1 MKKNNI
7 PFFVTALVSTCTFSL
22 VKADTGKI
30 IPDEFL
36 WSLVIGFITLLTFV
50 VLFSSTLI
58 KLLFRKNYKEEP
70 KKLVL
75 IILLTILPPVIWLFA
90 RANYHLL
97 YDFETKYD
105 YRIKEI
111 FNKVIAIVT
120 AMIGMGLGFILKRLL
135 K

>member
-1 MKKNNI
+1 
-7 PFFVTALVSTCTFSL
+7 
-22 VKADTGKI
+22 
-30 IPDEFL
+30 
-36 WSLVIGFITLLTFV
+36 
-50 VLFSSTLI
+50 
-58 KLLFRKNYKEEP
+58 
-70 KKLVL
+70 
-75 IILLTILPPVIWLFA
+75 LPPVIWLFA

>member
-1 MKKNNI
+1 MVTGNRVYYI
-7 PFFVTALVSTCTFSL
+7 IDFCSSFF
-22 VKADTGKI
+22 I
-30 IPDEFL
+30 H
-36 WSLVIGFITLLTFV
+36 
-50 VLFSSTLI
+50 LI
-58 KLLFRKNYKEEP
+58 KLLFRKNNKEEP